1 MFASYYLHKFFKL
14 YISQTKKLSQFLLLT
29 VNISSQE
36 VFSCSYSNSPSSRSS
51 SKFKESSLE
60 RLVVGSSL
68 IWKKGKLDKMT
79 TRCHLLSL
87 AVICCHTLSLVVPLG
102 VLCVRARAYVRVCV
116 RVCVWHLSEFLGKV
130 NYYGLALSVRYKYTQ
145 KFTIRY

>member
-102 VLCVRARAYVRVCV
+102 VIVCACACVRTCVRACVCV
-116 RVCVWHLSEFLGKV
+116 APIRVFGKSKLLRSCFV
-130 NYYGLALSVRYKYTQ
+130 CP
-145 KFTIRY
+145 I